1 MGSVQSG
8 GYNVRAG
15 RPAVLAGHRPHSGVF
30 GRTWLAAVVI
40 GILVI
45 TGVAAPLVSPE
56 SPTASSIRD
65 RNTPPMWFPEGNS
78 DHILGAD
85 QQGRDVLSRVV
96 YGGTISLFVALAVI
110 VSDGFVG
117 VSSGLIAG
125 YLGGF
130 VDELI
135 MRTVDLFYAV
145 PGLLVILV
153 FVIVFGQSFGL
164 LVFLLALFSWMH
176 YARQVRGETLQLKT
190 LDYVSYAR
198 VSGTGTVRILIRHIL
213 PGVANTVMIVASLQ
227 VGGVI
232 LTEATLSFLGVG
244 VPPPTPSW
252 GSMVSDGRNYLADA
266 WWIAMFPGVAI
277 FMVVM
282 ACFFFADWARDRLDP
297 RLRQL

>member
-1 MGSVQSG
+1 MSKASETSADLADRLQETSEPGLVGKLMRLPLFSITV
-8 GYNVRAG
+8 V
-15 RPAVLAGHRPHSGVF
+15 AVL
-30 GRTWLAAVVI
+30 L
-40 GILVI
+40 I
-45 TGVAAPLVSPE
+45 TGLGAPWVAPT
-56 SPTASSIRD
+56 SPTQSNIRE
-65 RNTPPMWFPEGNS
+65 RNLPPVWDEGGS
-78 DHILGAD
+78 WAHILGAD
-85 QQGRDVLSRVV
+85 QQGRDVLSRVI
-96 YGGTISLFVALAVI
+96 YGGRISLMVAVAVI
-110 VSDGFVG
+110 ISGGFVG
-117 VSSGLIAG
+117 IFSGLIAG
-125 YLGGF
+125 YMGGL

-190 LDYVSYAR
+190 LDYVAYAK
-198 VSGTGTVRILIRHIL
+198 VSGTGTMRVLLRHIL

-252 GSMVSDGRNYLADA
+252 GSMVADGRNYLASA
-266 WWIAMFPGVAI
+266 WWIALFPGVAI
-277 FMVVM
+277 FLVVM